1 MCKALIELQCRLLD
15 TEQGRLRLRAQPG
28 RGHSADGSSLDLH
41 LRAEKRSPTIPDAP
55 ASCACPRLTTAVT
68 PTRVRAA
75 PVPAG
80 PDGAVDSCP
89 DDGKARKVGDH
100 EVLVYRVG
108 DKYVID
114 SRQLRDSD
122 DVVVDASSVSV
133 VSVRPDTEV
142 EVSFTVNSKDASVFT
157 VSVTFV
163 CSVTEPD
170 VVVRDG
176 QLNVADT
183 GHAAHP
189 PDSGG
194 RARPIRRP
202 PRTARRG

>member
-1 MCKALIELQCRLLD
+1 M
-15 TEQGRLRLRAQPG
+15 TSGFP
-28 RGHSADGSSLDLH
+28 
-41 LRAEKRSPTIPDAP
+41 
-55 ASCACPRLTTAVT
+55 
-68 PTRVRAA
+68 
-75 PVPAG
+75 PVPPVNLTAHDERSG
-80 PDGAVDSCP
+80 MTSSYPIVTQLEL
-89 DDGKARKVGDH
+89 DDLTRGWRGKRRDRSEIPKIKAH